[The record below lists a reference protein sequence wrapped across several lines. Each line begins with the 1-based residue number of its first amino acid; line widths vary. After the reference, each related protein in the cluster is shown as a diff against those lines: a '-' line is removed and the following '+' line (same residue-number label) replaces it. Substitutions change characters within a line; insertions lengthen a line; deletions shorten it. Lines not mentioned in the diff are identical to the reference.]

1 MGSVGFGELVLM
13 LLAAVIAVGPDR
25 LPELARNAAR
35 MIRTIKGVAHDLT
48 YELRREVGV
57 DEASEVF
64 RSYGFD
70 EVKPYLT
77 IKGSLPAPA
86 APDGSGNG
94 SGSGNGNGKSPQP
107 TAEAAPAVEEPAPP
121 KAPEV

>member
-1 MGSVGFGELVLM
+1 MGSVGFGELMLM

-48 YELRREVGV
+48 DELRREVGV

-86 APDGSGNG
+86 APDG
-94 SGSGNGNGKSPQP
+94 NGNGKSPQP
-107 TAEAAPAVEEPAPP
+107 TAEPAPAVEEPAPP